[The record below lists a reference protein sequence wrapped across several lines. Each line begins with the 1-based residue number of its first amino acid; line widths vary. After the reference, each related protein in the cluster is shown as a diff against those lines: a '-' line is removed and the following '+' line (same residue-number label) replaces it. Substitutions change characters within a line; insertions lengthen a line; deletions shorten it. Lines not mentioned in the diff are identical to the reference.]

1 MTSSAGVYHDIEHY
15 RGGQIIQT
23 VTAVMRD
30 TASKSINTQSTW
42 EFTDFPI
49 SIALS
54 KASNLVLVTGFISI
68 ALNGGSQNVRVG
80 IRRNGSN
87 VNGAMGGLS
96 GFGAAKG
103 SRRACH
109 SETGHNGD
117 FFISSLPIHF
127 VDQPNTTEMLR
138 YYPQFSH
145 GSSGSRTIYI
155 NRSEADSPANA
166 ERGRSIS
173 IMTAQEIVT

>member
-30 TASKSINTQSTW
+30 TASKAINTQATW

-54 KASNLVLVTGFISI
+54 KSSNLVLVTGFISI
-68 ALNGGSQNVRVG
+68 AVNGGGQNVRVG
-80 IRRNGSN
+80 IRRNSSN
-87 VNGAMGGLS
+87 VNGAMGGLT
-96 GFGAAKG
+96 GFGSAIG
-103 SRRACH
+103 SKRACH
-109 SETGHNGD
+109 SETGHNGT
-117 FFISSLPIHF
+117 FFISTLPIHF

-145 GSSGSRTIYI
+145 GSSGTRTIYI
-155 NRSEADSPANA
+155 NRSEGDTPDNA
-166 ERGRSIS
+166 ERGRAIS

>member
-15 RGGQIIQT
+15 KGGQIIQT

-30 TASKSINTQSTW
+30 TASKSVGTQATW

-54 KASNLVLVTGFISI
+54 KPSNLILVTGFISI
-68 ALNGGSQNVRVG
+68 AINGGAQNVRVG
-80 IRRNGSN
+80 IRRATSN
-87 VNGAMGGLS
+87 VNGAMGGAT
-96 GFGAAKG
+96 GFGSAKG
-103 SRRACH
+103 NRRACH
-109 SETGHNGD
+109 SETMHNGN
-117 FFISSLPIHF
+117 FGISSVPIHF
-127 VDQPNTTEMLR
+127 IDAPNSTAMQR

-145 GSSGSRTIYI
+145 GSSGTRTIYI
-155 NRSEADSPANA
+155 NRGESDSNSA
-166 ERGRSIS
+166 EQGRCIS

>member
-1 MTSSAGVYHDIEHY
+1 MTSSAGVFHDIEHY

-68 ALNGGSQNVRVG
+68 AINGGGQNVRIG
-80 IRRNGSN
+80 IRRATSN
-87 VNGAMGGLS
+87 VNDAMGGAT
-96 GFGAAKG
+96 GNGPAKG

-117 FFISSLPIHF
+117 YFISSLPIHF
-127 VDQPNTTEMLR
+127 VDQPNTTDMLR

-145 GSSGSRTIYI
+145 GSSGTRTIYI
-155 NRSEADSPANA
+155 NRSEADSPDNA
-166 ERGRSIS
+166 ERGRAIS

>member
-54 KASNLVLVTGFISI
+54 KSSNLVLVTGFISFAI
-68 ALNGGSQNVRVG
+68 NGGGQNVRVG
-80 IRRNGSN
+80 IRRNSSN
-87 VNGAMGGLS
+87 VNGAMGGLT
-96 GFGAAKG
+96 GFASAKG

-117 FFISSLPIHF
+117 YFISSLPIHF
-127 VDQPNTTEMLR
+127 IDQPNTTEMLR

-145 GSSGSRTIYI
+145 GSSGTRTIYI
-155 NRSEADSPANA
+155 NRSEADSPDNA
-166 ERGRSIS
+166 ERGRAIS

>member
-30 TASKSINTQSTW
+30 TASKSINTQATW

-54 KASNLVLVTGFISI
+54 KSSNLVLVTGFISI
-68 ALNGGSQNVRVG
+68 AINGGAQNVRVG
-80 IRRNGSN
+80 IRRAGNN
-87 VNGAMGGLS
+87 VNGAMGGLT
-96 GFGAAKG
+96 GFASAK
-103 SRRACH
+103 SNRRACH
-109 SETGHNGD
+109 SETMHNGN
-117 FFISSLPIHF
+117 FGFSSVPIHF
-127 VDQPNTTEMLR
+127 VDQPNTTDMLR

-145 GSSGSRTIYI
+145 GSSGTRTIYI
-155 NRSEADSPANA
+155 NRGESDSDSA
-166 ERGRSIS
+166 EQGRAIS

>member
-54 KASNLVLVTGFISI
+54 KSSNLVLVTGFISI

-109 SETGHNGD
+109 AETGHNGD

-145 GSSGSRTIYI
+145 GSSSTRTIYI

>member
-1 MTSSAGVYHDIEHY
+1 MTSSTGSYHELTHF

-30 TASKSINTQSTW
+30 TASKSVNTQATW
-42 EFTDFPI
+42 EFADFPI
-49 SIALS
+49 HIALS
-54 KASNLVLVTGFISI
+54 KPSNLVLVTGFISI
-68 ALNGGSQNVRVG
+68 AINGGGQNVRIG
-80 IRRNGSN
+80 IRRATSN
-87 VNGAMGGLS
+87 VNDAMGGAT
-96 GFGAAKG
+96 GNGPAKG

-117 FFISSLPIHF
+117 YFISSLPIHF
-127 VDQPNTTEMLR
+127 VDQPNTTDMLR

-145 GSSGSRTIYI
+145 GSSGTRTIYI
-155 NRSEADSPANA
+155 NRSEADSPDNA
-166 ERGRSIS
+166 ERGRAIS